1 MYLFNEANLLVFSL
15 KETLPS
21 AFFVYLCSDPI
32 FMINTEEYEKIAI
45 EIIFTQCIPSSKLLK

>member
-1 MYLFNEANLLVFSL
+1 MYLFNEAKLLVFSL

-32 FMINTEEYEKIAI
+32 FMINTKECEKD
-45 EIIFTQCIPSSKLLK
+45 SN